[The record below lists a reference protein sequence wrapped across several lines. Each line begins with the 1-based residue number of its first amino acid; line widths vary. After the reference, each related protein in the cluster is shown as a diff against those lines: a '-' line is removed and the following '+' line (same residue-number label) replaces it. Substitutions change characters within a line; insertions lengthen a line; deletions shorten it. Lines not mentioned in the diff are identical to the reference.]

1 LENQT
6 DSLEEVDRKARD
18 FGDTALA
25 FRIMLKFA
33 ESERVIQNL
42 TDPVTLT
49 LINPVY
55 KETGR
60 LQTREEHPHGEN
72 SLRMKILTLQYF
84 EGLNPNFKGRVFV
97 VDDGCPD
104 GSGKIAEKIVAEYPK
119 SAHRV
124 LFLGKGID
132 SVANP
137 IQRWNSTFKKR
148 PNTIGLNVSGPF
160 FPKINNKAQNSGFD
174 QWATAGRTRL
184 RRL

>member
-1 LENQT
+1 MKSIIEQGPSIVEAYDASTGQAHAYFIKVKEWLENQT

-25 FRIMLKFA
+25 FRIMLKFI

-42 TDPVTLT
+42 TDPVTLS

-84 EGLNPNFKGRVFV
+84 EGLNPNFKGRV
-97 VDDGCPD
+97 
-104 GSGKIAEKIVAEYPK
+104 Y
-119 SAHRV
+119 
-124 LFLGKGID
+124 LG
-132 SVANP
+132 
-137 IQRWNSTFKKR
+137 
-148 PNTIGLNVSGPF
+148 
-160 FPKINNKAQNSGFD
+160 
-174 QWATAGRTRL
+174 
-184 RRL
+184 